1 MSFAYSPFHLYCA
14 VQELFLYSGGD
25 GDEGY
30 MHEAS
35 SNVNHRSPRSSS
47 SAHTPSHS
55 GALPA
60 SVRRNKQ
67 FQGYQT
73 LMSSDLKRYGDVYT
87 VQGGAGGGVKGRLQ
101 PDDTLVESWQV
112 RHKREER
119 EQREHR
125 ESGQSKQ
132 QTAESGGRKRKLI
145 VLSDSEGE
153 DDGTEERRRGE
164 NRRSRSH
171 SALEGKH
178 SAGLVAYFRSVKRLT
193 VNFVA

>member
-1 MSFAYSPFHLYCA
+1 
-14 VQELFLYSGGD
+14 
-25 GDEGY
+25 

-73 LMSSDLKRYGDVYT
+73 LMSSDLKRYGDEYT
-87 VQGGAGGGVKGRLQ
+87 VQGGAGSGVKGRLQ

-112 RHKREER
+112 RHQR
-119 EQREHR
+119 EQREQLEHR
-125 ESGQSKQ
+125 DRGQSGYQ
-132 QTAESGGRKRKLI
+132 AVDSAGRKRKLI

-153 DDGTEERRRGE
+153 DDDESEGKVRRGD
-164 NRRSRSH
+164 NRRSKSQ
-171 SALEGKH
+171 SALEGRRCNP
-178 SAGLVAYFRSVKRLT
+178 G
-193 VNFVA
+193 

>member
-1 MSFAYSPFHLYCA
+1 

-35 SNVNHRSPRSSS
+35 SNVNHRSPRSST

-60 SVRRNKQ
+60 SARRNKQ

-73 LMSSDLKRYGDVYT
+73 LMSSDLKRYGNEYT
-87 VQGGAGGGVKGRLQ
+87 VQGGAGSGVKGRLQ

-112 RHKREER
+112 RHQREER

-125 ESGQSKQ
+125 ESGQSGQ
-132 QTAESGGRKRKLI
+132 QMTDSASRKRKLI

-153 DDGTEERRRGE
+153 DDDESEGKGRRGG
-164 NRRSRSH
+164 NRRSKSQ
-171 SALEGKH
+171 SALEGRRCNP
-178 SAGLVAYFRSVKRLT
+178 G
-193 VNFVA
+193 

>member
-1 MSFAYSPFHLYCA
+1 
-14 VQELFLYSGGD
+14 
-25 GDEGY
+25 

-73 LMSSDLKRYGDVYT
+73 LMSSDLKRYGDEYT
-87 VQGGAGGGVKGRLQ
+87 VQGGAGSGVKGRLQ

-112 RHKREER
+112 RHKREQR
-119 EQREHR
+119 EQPGHR
-125 ESGQSKQ
+125 ESAQAGQ
-132 QTAESGGRKRKLI
+132 QTADSGGRKRKLI

-153 DDGTEERRRGE
+153 GDGTEERRRCD
-164 NRRSRSH
+164 NRRSTSQY
-171 SALEGKH
+171 AQEGKLP
-178 SAGLVAYFRSVKRLT
+178 AGMVAYHRNVWRLT

>member
-1 MSFAYSPFHLYCA
+1 

-35 SNVNHRSPRSSS
+35 SNVNHRSPRSST

-60 SVRRNKQ
+60 GGGRNKL
-67 FQGYQT
+67 FLGYQT
-73 LMSSDLKRYGDVYT
+73 LMSSDLKRYGNEYT
-87 VQGGAGGGVKGRLQ
+87 VQGGAGSGVKGRLQ

-112 RHKREER
+112 RHQREER

-125 ESGQSKQ
+125 ESGQSGQ
-132 QTAESGGRKRKLI
+132 QMTDSASRKRKLI

-153 DDGTEERRRGE
+153 DDDESEGKGRRGG
-164 NRRSRSH
+164 NRRSKSQ
-171 SALEGKH
+171 SALEGRRCNP
-178 SAGLVAYFRSVKRLT
+178 G
-193 VNFVA
+193 